1 MKDIIIMKVNSLLTE
16 IYKGVWLLDYTAYQE
31 YFELYQ
37 KLLSGAKVFESKE
50 SLLPK
55 IYTGLGL
62 QEYGSSSGRSEMSG
76 KKAVG
81 IVTMRGMILKY
92 SDMCTTGAEE
102 IVEQLDVLNKDT
114 NVEAIILRMDGP
126 GGSVGAINPF
136 LDFGLRKRKPIVGL
150 FDNLLSLYYWA
161 ALGCCDYLMAEN
173 TISSRV
179 GSVGLVLTF
188 SDYSEKRK
196 KEGIIDHEI
205 YPPESE
211 YKNLA
216 FQLALKGE
224 YEMITQEM
232 LSPIAIKYQNYVRAK
247 RPNLKEKTGVLTGKT
262 FGAEEAIELGMI
274 DGIGNLQDAVN
285 MAKVLVELKQ
295 F

>member
-1 MKDIIIMKVNSLLTE
+1 MKINSLLNE
-16 IYKGVWLLDYTAYQE
+16 IYKGLWLLDYTAYHE

-50 SLLPK
+50 SLPPK

-62 QEYGSSSGRSEMSG
+62 QEYESFSSRSETTSG
-76 KKAVG
+76 EKKVA
-81 IVTMRGMILKY
+81 IVTMRGLIIKY
-92 SDMCTTGAEE
+92 SDMCTIGAEE
-102 IVEQLDVLNKDT
+102 IVEQLDILNKDP
-114 NVEAIILRMDGP
+114 NVEATILRMDGP
-126 GGSVGAINPF
+126 GGSLGAISPF
-136 LDFGLRKRKPIVGL
+136 LDFGLRKKKPVVGL

-179 GSVGLVLTF
+179 GSVGVVLSF

-205 YPPESE
+205 YPAESE
-211 YKNLA
+211 HKNIA
-216 FQLALKGE
+216 FKLALKGE

-232 LSPIAIKYQNYVRAK
+232 LTPIAIKYQNYVRAK

-262 FGAEEAIELGMI
+262 FGAEDAIELGMI

-285 MAKVLVELKQ
+285 IAKVLAELKQ